1 MIDLPRLKKIKVSNP
16 AKYVELLPYIAI
28 DFAAITVRGLIPKYR
43 FKKIN
48 FFLDNIIRDSDNEI
62 TNISNQPIRLS
73 RLLAG
78 EIIFSIGNKIV
89 KTIKAKG
96 GEV

>member
-1 MIDLPRLKKIKVSNP
+1 MINIPKLKKIKLKNP
-16 AKYVELLPYIAI
+16 AKYIELLPYIAI
-28 DFAAITVRGLIPKYR
+28 DFAALTAKGFVPKGR
-43 FKKIN
+43 LKKIN
-48 FFLDNIIRDSDNEI
+48 SLLDNIIRDSDNEI
-62 TNISNQPIRLS
+62 TNISNQPVKLS
-73 RLLAG
+73 RLIAG